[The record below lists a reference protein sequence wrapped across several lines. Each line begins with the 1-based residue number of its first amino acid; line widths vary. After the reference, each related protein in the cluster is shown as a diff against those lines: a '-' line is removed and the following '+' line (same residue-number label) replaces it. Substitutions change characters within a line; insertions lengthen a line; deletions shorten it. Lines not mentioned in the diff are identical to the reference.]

1 MSLSLP
7 ALAAQTETYPTAI
20 TAADFDQIVRQ
31 HQRKVYRVLLLMLK
45 NPEDADNLTQECFLR
60 AYTSMRSF
68 RGECSVQTWL
78 LRIAVNLA
86 RDDARNRRAGFW
98 KRLLRLDDGND
109 VGNSAP
115 SELEPAST
123 KASPERGLIA
133 HQELDAVWRAVDQ
146 LSPRQKEVF
155 VLRFAEEMELKEIAE
170 VLNLRTGTVKAQL
183 FRAVTSV
190 REQVGR

>member
-7 ALAAQTETYPTAI
+7 ALATQTQACPTAI
-20 TAADFDQIVRQ
+20 TAEDFEQIVRRY
-31 HQRKVYRVLLLMLK
+31 QRKVYRVLLLMLK

-60 AYTSMRSF
+60 AYTSMGKF
-68 RGECSVQTWL
+68 RGDCSVQTWL
-78 LRIAVNLA
+78 LRIAVNLV
-86 RDDARNRRAGFW
+86 RDHARNRKAGFW
-98 KRLLRLDDGND
+98 KRLLRLDEGGVITVEN
-109 VGNSAP
+109 
-115 SELEPAST
+115 EPAAAT
-123 KASPERGLIA
+123 LSPERGMLA
-133 HQELDAVWRAVDQ
+133 REELDAVWRAVDG
-146 LSPRQKEVF
+146 LSTRQKEVF

>member
-7 ALAAQTETYPTAI
+7 ALATHTQTWPTAI
-20 TAADFDQIVRQ
+20 TASDFEQIVRQ
-31 HQRKVYRVLLLMLK
+31 HQRKVYRVLLLMLR
-45 NPEDADNLTQECFLR
+45 NPEDADNLTQECFLH
-60 AYTSMRSF
+60 AYTSMQSF

-86 RDDARNRRAGFW
+86 RDHIRNRRVGFW
-98 KRLLRLDDGND
+98 KRLLRLDDAAVIATGQ
-109 VGNSAP
+109 
-115 SELEPAST
+115 EPVSV
-123 KASPERGLIA
+123 KASPERGVLA
-133 HQELDAVWRAVDQ
+133 REELDAVWRAVDK

-155 VLRFAEEMELKEIAE
+155 VLRFAEEMQLNEISE

-190 REQVGR
+190 REQVRRQ

>member
-7 ALAAQTETYPTAI
+7 ALATQTQACPTAI
-20 TAADFDQIVRQ
+20 TAADFEQIVRRY
-31 HQRKVYRVLLLMLK
+31 QRKVYRVLLLMLK
-45 NPEDADNLTQECFLR
+45 NPDEADNLAQECFLR
-60 AYTSMRSF
+60 AYTSMQSF

-78 LRIAVNLA
+78 LRIAVNLV
-86 RDDARNRRAGFW
+86 RDHVRNRRAGFW
-98 KRLLRLDDGND
+98 KRLLRIDDGS
-109 VGNSAP
+109 VIAA
-115 SELEPAST
+115 EREPASV
-123 KASPERGLIA
+123 KASPERGMLA
-133 HQELDAVWRAVDQ
+133 REELDAVWLAVDK
-146 LSPRQKEVF
+146 LSPRQREVF

>member
-7 ALAAQTETYPTAI
+7 ALATQTESCLTAI
-20 TAADFDQIVRQ
+20 TAADFDQIVRRY
-31 HQRKVYRVLLLMLK
+31 QRKVYRVLLLMLK

-60 AYTSMRSF
+60 AYTSMHSF
-68 RGECSVQTWL
+68 RGDCSVQTWL

-86 RDDARNRRAGFW
+86 RDHARNRRAGFW
-98 KRLLRLDDGND
+98 KRLLRIDEGGAIAN
-109 VGNSAP
+109 
-115 SELEPAST
+115 EQEPVCV
-123 KASPERGLIA
+123 KASPERGMLA
-133 HQELDAVWRAVDQ
+133 REELDAVWRAVDK
-146 LSPRQKEVF
+146 LSMRQKEVF

-190 REQVGR
+190 REQVRR